1 MSLKYGLLGFLSNQ
15 PNTGYELH
23 KLYPEPTR
31 PTIAYI
37 YRTLANMAK
46 EGLVEYTRVGQE
58 NRPDRKVYRI
68 TDTGTAELQ
77 RWLDAP
83 LHFEIPRNTILVQVW
98 FGSRIGRDKLTANI
112 RSYRA
117 EIKTVMDKLSSRR
130 QWSLAGPKKGLK
142 RDNDAQYRAM
152 VYQSVIA
159 YLNNQIEWLDSI
171 LERIKQL
178 PEKPSSIKTRKE
190 MSNG

>member
-37 YRTLANMAK
+37 YRALVNMAR
-46 EGLVEYTRVGQE
+46 EGLVEYTRVDQE
-58 NRPDRKVYRI
+58 KRPDRKVYRI
-68 TDTGTAELQ
+68 TDAGTAELQ
-77 RWLDAP
+77 KWLDAP
-83 LHFEIPRNTILVQVW
+83 LHFEIPRNTLLVQIW

-112 RSYRA
+112 RSYRS
-117 EIKTVMDKLSSRR
+117 EIKTVLDKLSSRR
-130 QWSLAGPKKGLK
+130 QWSLAGPRKGPK

-152 VYQSVIA
+152 VYESVIA
-159 YLNNQIEWLDSI
+159 YLNNQIDWLDSI

-178 PEKPSSIKTRKE
+178 PEKPASEKK
-190 MSNG
+190 

>member
-15 PNTGYELH
+15 PNTGYKLH
-23 KLYPEPTR
+23 KLYPEPMR

-77 RWLDAP
+77 RWLDEP

-98 FGSRIGRDKLTANI
+98 FGSRTSRSKLTANI

-117 EIKTVMDKLSSRR
+117 EINTALDNFSSRR
-130 QWSLAGPKKGLK
+130 HWDLSGPSKGPKRK
-142 RDNDAQYRAM
+142 NESQYRVI
-152 VYQSVIA
+152 VYESVIA
-159 YLNNQIEWLDSI
+159 YLNGQIEWLDSI
-171 LERIKQL
+171 LEKIKQL
-178 PEKPSSIKTRKE
+178 S
-190 MSNG
+190 